1 VGGFFDLF
9 RRVSAART
17 LTDEQRT
24 LGGEPVVTLTIG
36 STSLGA
42 FVWGYLYREEAGHE
56 GGLTLWLDNRG
67 DEFDD
72 LSTDYP
78 DIVRGAAIDLRR
90 GLPVDGVDT
99 VAKLPR
105 MWIEGLEY
113 TFTDGAALLRLD
125 CIDWRGKL
133 GRYRYSAKQE
143 WSATEAAT
151 IASSILGQVS
161 LTLAS
166 GSFSFSTDFTIST
179 RREAD
184 DALDDLMR
192 RVDEYLY
199 SGEDGE
205 IQHKELDPDEA
216 SGYAYDWGT
225 GGIGAN
231 HPLLRQSRSVRA
243 VTGVS
248 ETSPRYNK
256 IAVVG
261 GPDGEY
267 SGSSEDAT
275 ESALVG
281 ERLRTLFD
289 DDLGSDAQCAERA
302 RAELRFWKA
311 QSTTGLMVA
320 RPHFGLRLYDVV
332 TMAAPPWGGPAMTGR
347 VMAYKEEY
355 GRGKGVWEQRIVL
368 GGGEPRGIGPGQL
381 RDGVVTGVHVD
392 ATAVAAK
399 KYQIRESDGSQI
411 LLSLTSEEDG
421 GVGSTTTIETRGK
434 DATSP
439 EGYKELIAITNDG
452 AAHSGVASVVIS
464 LSTEN
469 GVIEFTGALRMRM
482 GECYLEMTEQS
493 GGDPDAPGA
502 NRGRLY
508 VKDNG
513 AGKSQL
519 CVRFNTGAV
528 QVLATEP

>member
-1 VGGFFDLF
+1 MGGFFDFFFSDL
-9 RRVSAART
+9 SAART

-36 STSLGA
+36 STSLDD

-90 GLPVDGVDT
+90 GLPVNSVDT

-105 MWIEGLEY
+105 TWIEGLEY

-133 GRYRYSAKQE
+133 GRYRYSAKEE

-151 IASSILGQVS
+151 IAASILGEVS
-161 LTLAS
+161 LTLAT
-166 GSFSFSTDFTIST
+166 GSFSFTTDFTVST

-205 IQHKELDPDEA
+205 IQHKELDPDESA
-216 SGYAYDWGT
+216 GYDYDWGS
-225 GGIGAN
+225 GGIGAD
-231 HPLLRQSRSVRA
+231 HPLLRQSGSVRA
-243 VTGVS
+243 VSGVS
-248 ETSPRYNK
+248 ETTPRYNK

-267 SGSSEDAT
+267 SGSSQDDDEI
-275 ESALVG
+275 ALVG
-281 ERLRTLFD
+281 TRLRTLTD

-311 QSTTGLMVA
+311 QSTTGLIVA
-320 RPHFGLRLYDVV
+320 RPNFSLRLYDVV
-332 TMAAPPWGGPAMTGR
+332 SMAAPPWGGPAMTGR

-368 GGGEPRGIGPGQL
+368 GGGEPRGLGPGDL
-381 RDGVVTGVHVD
+381 RDGIVGSVHVD
-392 ATAVAAK
+392 AQAVAAK
-399 KYQIRESDGSQI
+399 KYQVREGDDSKI
-411 LLSLTSEEDG
+411 LMSLSAEEDAG
-421 GVGSTTTIETRGK
+421 TGTTATMEIRGK
-434 DATSP
+434 DGTSP
-439 EGYKELIAITNDG
+439 EGYAELIAITTDG

-464 LSTEN
+464 LATEN

-482 GECYLEMTEQS
+482 GQCYIEMTEQDD
-493 GGDPDAPGA
+493 DPDAPGA
-502 NRGRLY
+502 NRCRLF
-508 VKDNG
+508 VRDNG
-513 AGKSQL
+513 GKSEL
-519 CVRFNTGAV
+519 CARFPSGAIQ
-528 QVLATEP
+528 QVAIEP

>member
-1 VGGFFDLF
+1 VGGFFDFFFSDL
-9 RRVSAART
+9 SAARD

-36 STSLGA
+36 STSLDA
-42 FVWGYLYREEAGHE
+42 YVWGYLYREEAGHE

-78 DIVRGAAIDLRR
+78 DITRGAAVDLRR
-90 GLPVDGVDT
+90 GLPVVGVDT

-105 MWIEGLEY
+105 TWIEGLEY

-133 GRYRYSAKQE
+133 GRYRYSSNQS
-143 WSATEAAT
+143 WSATEVAT
-151 IASSILGQVS
+151 IASSILGEVG

-166 GSFSFSTDFTIST
+166 GTFDFATDFKIST

-199 SGEDGE
+199 AGEDGE

-216 SGYAYDWGT
+216 AGYGYDWGT

-231 HPLLRQSRSVRA
+231 HPLLRQSGSVRA

-248 ETSPRYNK
+248 ETTPRYNK
-256 IAVVG
+256 VTVVG

-289 DDLGSDAQCAERA
+289 DDLGSDAQCEERA

-311 QSTTGLMVA
+311 QSTTGLIVA
-320 RPHFGLRLYDVV
+320 RPHFGLRLYDMLS
-332 TMAAPPWGGPAMTGR
+332 MAAPAWGGPAMSGR

-381 RDGVVTGVHVD
+381 RDGVITGVHVD
-392 ATAVAAK
+392 AKPVAAR
-399 KYQIRESDGSQI
+399 KYQVREGDDSKI
-411 LLSLTSEEDG
+411 LMSLSAEEDAG
-421 GVGSTTTIETRGK
+421 TGTTATMEIRGK
-434 DATSP
+434 DGTSP
-439 EGYKELIAITNDG
+439 EGYAELVAITTDG
-452 AAHSGVASVVIS
+452 EVHSGVASVVIS
-464 LSTEN
+464 LDTTN
-469 GVIEFTGALRMRM
+469 GVIEFTGAVRMRM
-482 GECYLEMTEQS
+482 GQTYIEMTEQDA
-493 GGDPDAPGA
+493 DPDAPGA
-502 NRGRLY
+502 SRCRLFTR
-508 VKDNG
+508 DNG
-513 AGKSQL
+513 GKTEL
-519 CVRFNTGAV
+519 CARFPSGAIQ
-528 QVLATEP
+528 QVAIEP